1 MVKMEKYAILGYPL
15 KHTMSPPIHKR
26 LFELEGKADVT
37 YEICEYSPD
46 ILAEKAPYLNSLG
59 GYNITIPFKVDIID
73 YIDELD
79 ESAKRYES
87 VNCVV
92 NRDGKNIGYNT
103 DCYGFLRAL
112 EAGGAKLEGRV
123 LQIGCGGV
131 GRMMAIEA
139 FRHNADLTVVVLP
152 GFEDT
157 AQAVAVEL
165 KKQGY
170 SDADLDARMHII
182 HADGI
187 SGDFDLLV
195 NATPVGM
202 YPKVDNCPVSED
214 VISHCKCV
222 FEVIYNPDKTK
233 LMKLAEE
240 KGIKAIGGMAM
251 LVWQAVVAHE
261 IWNGAKYDTADIDK
275 LIDDMRAAL
284 NT

>member
-1 MVKMEKYAILGYPL
+1 MEKYAILGYPL

-26 LFELEGKADVT
+26 LFELEGKSGVE
-37 YEICEYSPD
+37 YEICEYAPET
-46 ILAEKAPYLNSLG
+46 LAENVSYLNALG
-59 GYNITIPFKVDIID
+59 GYNITIPFKVDIIK

-79 ESAKRYES
+79 ESAKRYDS

-112 EAGGAKLEGRV
+112 EAGGAKLGGRV

-139 FRHNADLTVVVLP
+139 LLHGADLTVVVLK

-157 AQAVAVEL
+157 AEAVVSEL
-165 KKQGY
+165 KKQGCGEDVLKRFKY
-170 SDADLDARMHII
+170 IYAEQIE
-182 HADGI
+182 
-187 SGDFDLLV
+187 GDFDLLI

-202 YPKVDNCPVSED
+202 FPKVDNCPVSEE
-214 VISHCKCV
+214 VISHCGSV

-233 LMKLAEE
+233 LMQIAEAQG
-240 KGIKAIGGMAM
+240 KTAIGGMAM

-261 IWNGAKYDTADIDK
+261 IWSGAKYSDSDIEK
-275 LIDDMRAAL
+275 LICDMRAAL
-284 NT
+284 IS

>member
-1 MVKMEKYAILGYPL
+1 MEKYAVLGYPL

-26 LFELEGKADVT
+26 LFELEGKSGVE
-37 YEICEYSPD
+37 YEICEYAPET
-46 ILAEKAPYLNSLG
+46 LAEKADYLNSLG
-59 GYNITIPFKVDIID
+59 GYNITIPFKVDIIK

-79 ESAKRYES
+79 ESAKRYNS

-112 EAGGAKLEGRV
+112 EAGGEKLGGRV

-139 FRHNADLTVVVLP
+139 LLHGADLTVVVLK

-157 AQAVAVEL
+157 AEAVVSEL
-165 KKQGY
+165 KKQGCGDDVLNRFKY
-170 SDADLDARMHII
+170 IYADQIE
-182 HADGI
+182 
-187 SGDFDLLV
+187 GDFDLLV

-202 YPKVDNCPVSED
+202 FPKVDNCPVSEE
-214 VISHCKCV
+214 VISHCDCV
-222 FEVIYNPDKTK
+222 FEVIYNPNKTK
-233 LMKLAEE
+233 LIQIAESQG
-240 KGIKAIGGMAM
+240 KKAIGGMAM

-261 IWNGAKYDTADIDK
+261 IWSGAKYNDSDIET
-275 LIDDMRAAL
+275 LINDMMKAL
-284 NT
+284 EA